1 MRKNLPLL
9 IPVLPYL
16 IMTSLIF
23 FILPTLEPN
32 SRYFSFFLLLIIPV
46 YCFISAFL
54 YGLKNGIVWFYPIF
68 IGIIFMP
75 SIFMIVNIKAMLYGS
90 FYGVVAFVGMVLGS
104 FLKKRKDKDDDSIS
118 DE

>member
-1 MRKNLPLL
+1 MKKNLPLL

-23 FILPTLEPN
+23 FIIPTLEPN
-32 SRYFSFFLLLIIPV
+32 SRYFSVFMMMMIPA
-46 YCFISAFL
+46 YCFVSAFL

-75 SIFMIVNIKAMLYGS
+75 AIFLIINMKALLYGVI
-90 FYGVVAFVGMVLGS
+90 YGAVALLGMYLGS
-104 FLKKRKDKDDDSIS
+104 IQKKRKD
-118 DE
+118 DEPGSAD

>member
-1 MRKNLPLL
+1 MKKNLPLL

-32 SRYFSFFLLLIIPV
+32 SRYFSFFMQLIIPA

-54 YGLKNGIVWFYPIF
+54 YGLKNGNVWFYPIF
-68 IGIIFMP
+68 MSIIFLP
-75 SIFMIVNIKAMLYGS
+75 SIFIIIEMKALIYGGI
-90 FYGVVAFVGMVLGS
+90 YGAVALFGMYLGNL
-104 FLKKRKDKDDDSIS
+104 LKKRKDDDPDS
-118 DE
+118 EE

>member
-1 MRKNLPLL
+1 MKKNLPLL

-23 FILPTLEPN
+23 FILPTLEPD
-32 SRYFSFFLLLIIPV
+32 SRYFSFFLLLIIPA

-68 IGIIFMP
+68 IGIIFVP
-75 SIFMIVNIKAMLYGS
+75 SIFLIISIKALMYGS
-90 FYGVVAFVGMVLGS
+90 FYGAVALVGMYLGS
-104 FLKKRKDKDDDSIS
+104 FIKKRKDDDSTS